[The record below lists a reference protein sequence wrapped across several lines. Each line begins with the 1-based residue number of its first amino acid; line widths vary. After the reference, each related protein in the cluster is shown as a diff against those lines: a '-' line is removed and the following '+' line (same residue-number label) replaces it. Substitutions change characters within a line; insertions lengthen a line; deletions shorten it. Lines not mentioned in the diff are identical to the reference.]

1 MSTGT
6 LPLLARVAP
15 PRDAYNWT
23 VNVTELDFAG
33 VESCNSDND
42 P

>member
-15 PRDAYNWT
+15 PLDAYNWT
-23 VNVTELDFAG
+23 VTELDFAG

-42 P
+42 S

>member
-15 PRDAYNWT
+15 PQNAYNWT
-23 VNVTELDFAG
+23 ATELDFTE
-33 VESCNSDND
+33 VHSCNSDND
-42 P
+42 S